1 MAYASYVPPTTVT
14 SVVTSVQNQV
24 LSAMSTSVVSAGWS
38 VIENGYSD
46 GTYTRYVF
54 RSPAA
59 DFHAVFFFSN
69 TTYNTNGNN
78 NYSSST
84 VLTAIPSTSAF
95 LGFTVC
101 EGYNATTHNL
111 IRPAVCTTNIVA
123 CSTTDDS
130 AGSGEI
136 SLASTVTNY
145 GAIFQTPGAS
155 SSWRTGSGTWYFN
168 ILTDSL
174 SLMFDQLVSTS
185 PTQLSASGSL
195 HAGKATSI
203 VTNASTNDA
212 YPYYATNLQTGV
224 FPTRS
229 AMNANKTAHIWPLS
243 LQLFGI
249 GTGAVENASGSDI
262 YQGGPVFCPVIA
274 VRNNAATDRN
284 TYGGIR
290 LKMSRFL
297 NQGANVTNTIAD
309 TFTIGGTVYIYA
321 GNSPSGY
328 WVQRG

>member
-1 MAYASYVPPTTVT
+1 MAYASYVPPTAVS

-24 LSAMSTSVVSAGWS
+24 LSAMSTSAVSAGWT
-38 VIENGYSD
+38 VIENGYND
-46 GTYTRYVF
+46 GTNVRWVF

-59 DFHAVFFFSN
+59 DFYVVFFFSN
-69 TTYNTNGNN
+69 TTYNSNAGNS
-78 NYSSST
+78 YQTAAVST
-84 VLTAIPSTSAF
+84 SIPSGAF

-130 AGSGEI
+130 VGSGEI
-136 SLASTVTNY
+136 SLASTVTSY
-145 GAIFQTPGAS
+145 GTWFQTPYAGTAWKVGTGAN
-155 SSWRTGSGTWYFN
+155 WYFN

-174 SLMFDQLVSTS
+174 SLLFDAGVSTS
-185 PTQLSASGSL
+185 PITSGSL

-203 VTNASTNDA
+203 VTSASTNDA
-212 YPYYATNLQTGV
+212 YPYYASNGSTIC
-224 FPTRS
+224 PTRS
-229 AMNANKTAHIWPLS
+229 AMNANKTAHIWPLTTVV
-243 LQLFGI
+243 FGI
-249 GTGAVENASGSDI
+249 GSGAVETAVGSDL
-262 YQGGPVFCPVIA
+262 YQGGPVFAPAIG

-290 LKMSRFL
+290 LKMPRWL
-297 NQGANVTNTIAD
+297 HCQGGSTTGTVAD

-321 GNSPSGY
+321 GFVTGFL
-328 WVQRG
+328 WIQRG